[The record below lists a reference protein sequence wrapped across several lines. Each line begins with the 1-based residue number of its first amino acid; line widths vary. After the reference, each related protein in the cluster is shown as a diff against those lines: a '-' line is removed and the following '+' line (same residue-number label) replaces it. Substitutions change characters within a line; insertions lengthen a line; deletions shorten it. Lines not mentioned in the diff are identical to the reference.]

1 MMYNVNCAIAR
12 GATLFTG
19 RTISKTVEADG
30 PLAAATRAEDLINVT
45 LDDVEY
51 AHARTVKPVGLR
63 AVLTPAVTLPVF
75 NPDAPPGA
83 VPMPVAA

>member
-1 MMYNVNCAIAR
+1 MLYNVNCAIAR

-19 RTISKTVEADG
+19 RTISKRVEAEG

-45 LDDVEY
+45 LGDIEY
-51 AHARTVKPVGLR
+51 AHARSVKPVGLR
-63 AVLTPAVTLPVF
+63 AVLTPVLALPVF

-83 VPMPVAA
+83 MPVAA